1 MLIICP
7 SCHQLIHSA
16 FVLWSF
22 PLIFFIFLLLY
33 ACLFCCFDCLFY
45 MVCLF
50 NYHHDIDITLTLY
63 FFFYIF
69 HHYFPFTHVLYSLS
83 FQFMFLPDIITF
95 LLCLLCTAC
104 PSLLVYFFL
113 PHVLFCLP
121 VLLFCLFPDE
131 GSLASVYVY
140 VDHDSGCVVWGA
152 LRPWMYLM
160 PPLPPV
166 NDFWGMHRCGCLKPT
181 RNRSSCSL

>member
-7 SCHQLIHSA
+7 SCHQFIHSA
-16 FVLWSF
+16 FALWSF
-22 PLIFFIFLLLY
+22 PLIFLY
-33 ACLFCCFDCLFY
+33 FYFY
-45 MVCLF
+45 MLVFSIALIACFIWFVFL
-50 NYHHDIDITLTLY
+50 ITTMTLILHLLCT